1 MTNAVQTGPGEVAFC
16 FPGQGSQEAG
26 MGRAMAEASPAARRV
41 YDRASEVLGYDLAE
55 ACFSGPIERLSETQ
69 VTQPAIVATSL
80 ACLYGLHDA
89 GIRPDYVVGHSVGE
103 YAALA
108 ASGALDVETAVKLVG
123 ERGRAM
129 AEAAAASPG
138 AMAAIIGLEDA
149 TVERLCAEI
158 EGVWPANYNCPGQ
171 LVVSGTE
178 AGVAALMAAAEA
190 AGARRVVRLRVSGGF
205 HSPLTAMAARHLR
218 PVLAAARIVEPVT
231 PFLSTVTC
239 RVESAK
245 RVVPILVRQL
255 TAPVRFTQAV
265 ETLRNNG
272 VKTFVEVGAGNVL
285 SGLVRRIDRGLD
297 ALSVHT
303 PVEVTRLQ
311 EHLSARA

>member
-1 MTNAVQTGPGEVAFC
+1 
-16 FPGQGSQEAG
+16 
-26 MGRAMAEASPAARRV
+26 
-41 YDRASEVLGYDLAE
+41 
-55 ACFSGPIERLSETQ
+55 
-69 VTQPAIVATSL
+69 
-80 ACLYGLHDA
+80 
-89 GIRPDYVVGHSVGE
+89 
-103 YAALA
+103 
-108 ASGALDVETAVKLVG
+108 
-123 ERGRAM
+123 
-129 AEAAAASPG
+129 
-138 AMAAIIGLEDA
+138 MAAIIGLDDEV
-149 TVERLCAEI
+149 VERLCDEI
-158 EGVWPANYNCPGQ
+158 EGVWAANYNSPGQ
-171 LVVSGTE
+171 VVVSGTVD
-178 AGVAALMAAAEA
+178 GVQALMASAEA
-190 AGARRVVRLRVSGGF
+190 AGARRAIRLKVSGGF

-303 PVEVTRLQ
+303 PVEITRLQ

>member
-1 MTNAVQTGPGEVAFC
+1 
-16 FPGQGSQEAG
+16 
-26 MGRAMAEASPAARRV
+26 
-41 YDRASEVLGYDLAE
+41 
-55 ACFSGPIERLSETQ
+55 
-69 VTQPAIVATSL
+69 
-80 ACLYGLHDA
+80 
-89 GIRPDYVVGHSVGE
+89 VGE

-129 AEAAAASPG
+129 AEAAAAAPG

-178 AGVAALMAAAEA
+178 AGVAALMAAAEE

-265 ETLRNNG
+265 ETLRNHG

-297 ALSVHT
+297 SLSVHT
-303 PVEVTRLQ
+303 PVELSRLQ
-311 EHLSARA
+311 EHLGARA

>member
-1 MTNAVQTGPGEVAFC
+1 
-16 FPGQGSQEAG
+16 

-303 PVEVTRLQ
+303 PVEITRLQ